1 MRGWQVRL
9 FWVQLRAR
17 AQTAPAHR
25 RIAQREASG
34 RCYTARA
41 MPKFA
46 AIDVGSNASRL
57 LVVESD
63 APEGVRVLFQ
73 DRRPVRMGH
82 SVFVTG
88 KLDAGAI
95 AECVE
100 AMRAFAAKIE
110 ELGVEQ
116 HRAVVT
122 ASARDADN
130 SKELLD
136 RVNAVGVHLEAI
148 DGTEEARLVKLAVEK
163 RLPLRD
169 KRALLVDLGG
179 GSLELSEVHHDE
191 VRYSTS
197 LEIGTVRLLESFL
210 DDGKPVAKAQERVLV
225 EYLDRM
231 LLPVAQDFLRRS
243 YDVVAGTGGNFDT
256 IAELCPVPGAAVATI
271 DVRKARQLH
280 ARLIKMTAA
289 QRRKAFALRADRADV
304 IVPALYVLNA
314 VADIA
319 RTDVILAPGVGL
331 KEGIVH
337 DLVARRSRAWDP
349 RLDEHLATRATIQLG
364 RRYHFDEPHATQVD
378 RLACQLFDRLVPLHR
393 LGPEDRVL
401 LRVAALG
408 HDIGDFIDYASHH
421 KHTQYILEHSNVMG
435 LSQDHRAVASCIAR
449 YHRRAVPSPKHEG
462 YGRLGAEEQRKV
474 KKLSAIL
481 RVADALDRGHRSK
494 VQKLE
499 VTTTGRDVLI
509 SAHGR
514 EDLSLEVWTAE
525 RKAEYFEQMFGKKIR
540 VVSEVG

>member
-1 MRGWQVRL
+1 
-9 FWVQLRAR
+9 
-17 AQTAPAHR
+17 
-25 RIAQREASG
+25 
-34 RCYTARA
+34 

-57 LVVESD
+57 VVAEATSPD
-63 APEGVRVLFQ
+63 DVRILHQ

-88 KLDAGAI
+88 KLDAGSI
-95 AECVE
+95 DECVE
-100 AMRAFAAKIE
+100 AMRAFSQKIE
-110 ELGVEQ
+110 ELEVDQ
-116 HRAVVT
+116 YRAVVT

-130 SKELLD
+130 ASDLIT
-136 RVNAVGVHLEAI
+136 RVNGVGVHLEAI

-163 RLPLRD
+163 KLPLRD
-169 KRALLVDLGG
+169 QRALLVDLGG

-191 VRYSTS
+191 VRFSTS

-210 DDGKPVAKAQERVLV
+210 EDGKAVTKAQERVLT

-231 LLPVAQDFLRRS
+231 LQPVAQDFLRRS
-243 YDVVAGTGGNFDT
+243 YDLVAGTGGNFET
-256 IAELCPVPGAAVATI
+256 IAELCPVVGAAMPTI
-271 DVRKARQLH
+271 DVKKARQVH
-280 ARLIKMTAA
+280 AKMIGMTAA
-289 QRRKAFALRADRADV
+289 QRRKAFALREDRADV
-304 IVPALYVLNA
+304 IVPALYVLSA
-314 VADIA
+314 VADLA
-319 RTDVILAPGVGL
+319 RTDAIVAPQVGL

-337 DLVARRSRAWDP
+337 DLVVRHFRAWDP
-349 RLDEHLATRATIQLG
+349 KLDEHLATRAAIQLG

-378 RLACQLFDRLVPLHR
+378 RLASQLFDRLAPLHK

-421 KHTQYILEHSNVMG
+421 KHTQYILEHSNLMG
-435 LSQDHRAVASCIAR
+435 LSHEHRSVAGCIAR
-449 YHRRAVPSPKHEG
+449 YHRRAVPSPKHES
-462 YGRLGAEEQRKV
+462 YGKLTPDEQRKV

-481 RVADALDRGHRSK
+481 RIADALDRGHRSK

-499 VTTTGRDVLI
+499 VATNAREVLI
-509 SAHGR
+509 NAHGR

-525 RKAEYFEQMFGKKIR
+525 RKAEYFEQMFGKNVR
-540 VVSEVG
+540 VVAEMG

>member
-1 MRGWQVRL
+1 
-9 FWVQLRAR
+9 
-17 AQTAPAHR
+17 
-25 RIAQREASG
+25 
-34 RCYTARA
+34 

-57 LVVESD
+57 VVAEATTAD
-63 APEGVRVLFQ
+63 DLRILHQ

-88 KLDAGAI
+88 KLDPGSI
-95 AECVE
+95 DECVE

-110 ELGVEQ
+110 ELEVD
-116 HRAVVT
+116 HYRAVVT

-130 SKELLD
+130 SADLLT
-136 RVNAVGVHLEAI
+136 RVNAIGVHLEAI

-191 VRYSTS
+191 VRFSTS

-210 DDGKPVAKAQERVLV
+210 DDGKPVTKAQERVLV

-231 LLPVAQDFLRRS
+231 LQPVAQDFLRRS
-243 YDVVAGTGGNFDT
+243 YDLVAGTGGNFET
-256 IAELCPVPGAAVATI
+256 IAELCPVADAAVPTI
-271 DVRKARQLH
+271 DVKKARQVH
-280 ARLIKMTAA
+280 TRMRKMTAA
-289 QRRKAFALRADRADV
+289 QRRKEFGLRADRADV
-304 IVPALYVLNA
+304 IVPALYVLTA
-314 VADIA
+314 VADLA
-319 RTDVILAPGVGL
+319 RTDVIVAPHVGL
-331 KEGIVH
+331 KEGILH
-337 DLVARRSRAWDP
+337 DLIARSMRAWDP
-349 RLDEHLATRATIQLG
+349 KLDEHLGTRATIQLG

-378 RLACQLFDRLVPLHR
+378 RLASQLFDRLAPLHK

-401 LRVAALG
+401 LRVAALA
-408 HDIGDFIDYASHH
+408 HDIGDFVDYAAHH
-421 KHTQYILEHSNVMG
+421 KHTQYILEHSNLMG
-435 LSQDHRAVASCIAR
+435 ISAEHRAVAGCIAR
-449 YHRRAVPSPKHEG
+449 YHRRTVPNPKHED
-462 YGRLGAEEQRKV
+462 YGKLPPEDQRKV

-481 RVADALDRGHRSK
+481 RIADALDRGHRSK

-499 VTTTGRDVLI
+499 IATNAREIVIT
-509 SAHGR
+509 AQGR

-525 RKAEYFEQMFGKKIR
+525 RKAEYFEQMFGKKVR
-540 VVSEVG
+540 VLAAMG

>member
-1 MRGWQVRL
+1 MTDFELSPDGTKLVAIESRDDQRNVLVWNTDALSAPPRVISATNMRIV
-9 FWVQLRAR
+9 
-17 AQTAPAHR
+17 
-25 RIAQREASG
+25 
-34 RCYTARA
+34 
-41 MPKFA
+41 
-46 AIDVGSNASRL
+46 DVMFLKN
-57 LVVESD
+57 D
-63 APEGVRVLFQ
+63 
-73 DRRPVRMGH
+73 M
-82 SVFVTG
+82 
-88 KLDAGAI
+88 
-95 AECVE
+95 
-100 AMRAFAAKIE
+100 
-110 ELGVEQ
+110 LGVVLWQ
-116 HRAVVT
+116 PFDSRIGGQLSKTFISKLMVT
-122 ASARDADN
+122 D
-130 SKELLD
+130 
-136 RVNAVGVHLEAI
+136 LE
-148 DGTEEARLVKLAVEK
+148 GKVWREPLA
-163 RLPLRD
+163 
-169 KRALLVDLGG
+169 
-179 GSLELSEVHHDE
+179 
-191 VRYSTS
+191 T
-197 LEIGTVRLLESFL
+197 
-210 DDGKPVAKAQERVLV
+210 
-225 EYLDRM
+225 
-231 LLPVAQDFLRRS
+231 
-243 YDVVAGTGGNFDT
+243 
-256 IAELCPVPGAAVATI
+256 
-271 DVRKARQLH
+271 
-280 ARLIKMTAA
+280 
-289 QRRKAFALRADRADV
+289 
-304 IVPALYVLNA
+304 
-314 VADIA
+314 ADIA

>member
-1 MRGWQVRL
+1 
-9 FWVQLRAR
+9 
-17 AQTAPAHR
+17 
-25 RIAQREASG
+25 
-34 RCYTARA
+34 

-57 LVVESD
+57 IVVESTSPD
-63 APEGVRVLFQ
+63 DVRVLFQ

-95 AECVE
+95 SECVE
-100 AMRAFAAKIE
+100 AMRVFAQKIE
-110 ELGVEQ
+110 ELEVDQ
-116 HRAVVT
+116 YRAVVT

-210 DDGKPVAKAQERVLV
+210 DDGKPVTKAQERVLV

-243 YDVVAGTGGNFDT
+243 YDLVAGTGGNFDT
-256 IAELCPVPGAAVATI
+256 IAELCPVVGAPVPTI
-271 DVRKARQLH
+271 DVRKARQIH
-280 ARLIKMTAA
+280 ARMIKMTAA
-289 QRRKAFALRADRADV
+289 QRRKAFSLRADRADV

-319 RTDVILAPGVGL
+319 RTDVIVAPAVGL
-331 KEGIVH
+331 KEGIVF
-337 DLVARRSRAWDP
+337 DLVSRHSRAWDP
-349 RLDEHLATRATIQLG
+349 KLDEHLATRATIQLG

-408 HDIGDFIDYASHH
+408 HDIGDFIDYAAHH

-435 LSQDHRAVASCIAR
+435 LSQDHRSIAGCIAR
-449 YHRRAVPSPKHEG
+449 YHRRAVPSPKHES
-462 YGRLGAEEQRKV
+462 YGKLGAEEQRKV

-481 RVADALDRGHRSK
+481 RIADALDRGHRSK

-499 VTTTGRDVLI
+499 VTTSAREVLI